1 MKVKTERLPHGMVKL
16 TVTAEAEAFEMA
28 IGKAYREKR
37 GQSRISGFK
46 PGKVPRHMVEKL
58 YGEDV
63 FYGDAA
69 NILMSE
75 LYREALQEGGLAEVG
90 APENV
95 TVVQMGR
102 GQEFIF
108 SVDVPAEPEVTLGQ
122 YVGLMVDKGLSPGEK
137 ERAVL
142 KQLVANAQMEIPEA
156 MIEFAAKQRLAEVV
170 ERVNQQQGGEF
181 PEEEVLRAIGR
192 TKEECLREFR
202 PAAEEE
208 IAIRYTL
215 KKIVETEG
223 ITATEE
229 ELEAEFAAMGANYQM
244 SVEEVKKNL
253 ISFGLGFDGVK
264 QDICVRKAKDFV
276 LEHVREV

>member
-37 GQSRISGFK
+37 GQIRISGFK

-156 MIEFAAKQRLAEVV
+156 MI
-170 ERVNQQQGGEF
+170 
-181 PEEEVLRAIGR
+181 
-192 TKEECLREFR
+192 
-202 PAAEEE
+202 
-208 IAIRYTL
+208 
-215 KKIVETEG
+215 
-223 ITATEE
+223 
-229 ELEAEFAAMGANYQM
+229 
-244 SVEEVKKNL
+244 
-253 ISFGLGFDGVK
+253 
-264 QDICVRKAKDFV
+264 
-276 LEHVREV
+276 